1 MACHVFI
8 DTFNRLIVF
17 FNGKSTCASH
27 FQYRLNFKGISLRYN
42 LPVRCSPG
50 RPASVRQPADFGRLT
65 RLPPM
70 MPKLRSAHL
79 RHHGR
84 DRRSAGRTSPYTA
97 FRFAL
102 EENSEKRLLLLEFSF
117 LLLFSLL
124 VC

>member
-1 MACHVFI
+1 MFRARSV
-8 DTFNRLIVF
+8 
-17 FNGKSTCASH
+17 
-27 FQYRLNFKGISLRYN
+27 
-42 LPVRCSPG
+42 
-50 RPASVRQPADFGRLT
+50 RPASVLEIAEGVARDFGRLT